1 MTNKN
6 TSTNTST
13 DTFINEQK
21 LVKAQLMRTY
31 VITNKFSNKY
41 KLIRSPEHITQLAKI
56 LHEVGVMGKYDQL
69 TQLTNPIA
77 DPMEIQRRV
86 MFKRLEELEDKGSAY
101 ASALIHERSMQYK
114 TQAELDA
121 EELLDDVYM
130 AMAEYE
136 KWVKQN
142 KHYEGWIKPNEYVK
156 AWVQHGKYAV
166 DTFVKAKQKQYF
178 EMQKAK
184 DADLYV
190 QDPDTGVVHNITE
203 EINELT
209 DPYLR
214 MQVMDY
220 RDNSQRLIDAVMN
233 KLTVMDQEMLRL
245 RTQGY
250 SNRQIADKL
259 MCDEAT
265 VRNHF
270 KKSIKQVIA
279 YYERAYT
286 ALQAH
291 KPH

>member
-6 TSTNTST
+6 TSTNTSIT
-13 DTFINEQK
+13 TSTNTPIHIYDD
-21 LVKAQLMRTY
+21 LMRTY

-56 LHEVGVMGKYDQL
+56 LHEVGVMGKYDKL
-69 TQLTNPIA
+69 TQLTNCKAIPL
-77 DPMEIQRRV
+77 EIERRV
-86 MFKRLEELEDKGSAY
+86 MFERLEYLAGRGSQYADQLAHNRSEKFKTMLEC
-101 ASALIHERSMQYK
+101 
-114 TQAELDA
+114 DA
-121 EELLDDVYM
+121 EELLQDVAV
-130 AMAEYE
+130 AMWQYSKE
-136 KWVKQN
+136 VD
-142 KHYEGWIKPNEYVK
+142 K
-156 AWVQHGKYAV
+156 AKFKYKGNLPEFWMHKGRQAV
-166 DTFVKAKQKQYF
+166 DKFVNEKKQAFFDRCKAQ
-178 EMQKAK
+178 

-203 EINELT
+203 EVNELA

-233 KLTVMDQEMLRL
+233 KLTAMDQEILRL

-259 MCDEAT
+259 MCDEGT
-265 VRNHF
+265 VRNHL

-279 YYERAYT
+279 YYERAYI